1 MQLLPSL
8 LGTRLV
14 SGFSSS
20 TPCTNYHVGTAGST
34 GETICPMLRSRIVD
48 YLTVQMRQT
57 NERNEAAERS
67 ILSVQRSR
75 SRLGLYLQ
83 SQELDLYIPVIAFTF
98 PLHTLL
104 SSLL

>member
-20 TPCTNYHVGTAGST
+20 RLCTNYHVGTAGST
-34 GETICPMLRSRIVD
+34 GETVCPMLRSRIGD
-48 YLTVQMRQT
+48 YLTVQMRQK
-57 NERNEAAERS
+57 NKREMR
-67 ILSVQRSR
+67 LQRSR
-75 SRLGLYLQ
+75 SHLGLYLQ
-83 SQELDLYIPVIAFTF
+83 SQELDLYIPVIAFIF